1 MKFKFKVQQYQTDA
15 ADAVTSVFEG
25 QPNQGASVYLRDL
38 GRKPKR
44 AQGEIDFGDESTEGY
59 ANAPVALSGADI
71 LANVRAVQRRN
82 QIPESE
88 ELFRGMGACQLDVE
102 METGTGKTYV
112 YTKTMLELNR
122 LYGWCKFIVV
132 VPSVAIREGVAKSLE
147 NTQEHFFSQYHKKIR
162 FFIYDSDNLTEL
174 DAYSQSSDVN
184 CMVINM
190 QAFNASMKEG
200 AKNKAARIIFDER
213 DEFSSRR
220 PIDVIA
226 ANRPIVI
233 CDEPQKMG
241 KKGGA
246 TQKGIAR
253 FNPLFVLNYSAT
265 HKEKH
270 DLVYALD
277 ALDAYNQKL
286 VKRIEVKGFALKNMR
301 GTDGYLYLRDIV
313 VSKTRAPEAVIEFK
327 CMGAGGKVRK
337 RTERFGE
344 GDSIYDASGSTKLE
358 AYRGY
363 TIASGNDGVVP
374 PQDGRAG
381 YVRFL
386 DGSIGDDGRVYIG
399 EVYGDS
405 AADDM
410 QRIQIRETILSHLQK
425 EEALFRR
432 GIKCLSLFFIDQV
445 SKYRDLSGNGET
457 VGYGKI
463 FEEEYEAIVSD
474 RLKHPTQDDIL
485 DPSYVQYLGRFEAHS
500 VHSGYFSVDKKG
512 NAVEPKAEKK
522 AEREDGI
529 GINDDDAKRA
539 YDLIL
544 RDKERLLS
552 FDEPVRF
559 IFSHSALREGWDNPN
574 IFQICT
580 LKESGSETS
589 KRQEVGRGMRLAV
602 DQDGNRQDAALL
614 GPDEVHRVNLLT
626 VIASESYETF
636 VRDLQTDISKSLRE
650 RPKKVEMNLF
660 SGRDVVLDGETV
672 SFTEEESKRIYKA
685 LYKCDLIDDDDKPTA
700 EFRKSV
706 EDGTFVEH
714 FVAKLPEGIAD
725 TAHAKAIEALVRSVY
740 DAHALDGMIGRAQEK
755 ITENTLTDNFAKREF
770 KELWA
775 RINHKH
781 AYTVS
786 FSDDELRR
794 KSIERIN
801 GDLRVSR
808 LQYTLT
814 VGGQKSQATRDEVQ
828 DGSSFGRTQTETRDV
843 DAGTAS
849 VGVTYD
855 LVGEVAQA
863 AAITRRSAAAILAGI
878 DANVFGLYRVNP
890 EEFIKKAA
898 ALIVSEKATMIV
910 EHISYHEID
919 DVYDE
924 AIFTERMPDNAS
936 KAYEAKK
943 NIQRFVFPD
952 SDGERRFAEDMDAA
966 AEVAVYA
973 KLPRTFQIPT
983 PVGNYAPDWAIA
995 FKEGSVRHVFF
1006 VAETKGT
1013 MDTLELSGVE
1023 NAKIACAKKL
1033 FNEMSTSDVRY
1044 HNVATYE
1051 DLLEVMG
1058 RMS

>member
-1 MKFKFKVQQYQTDA
+1 M
-15 ADAVTSVFEG
+15 
-25 QPNQGASVYLRDL
+25 
-38 GRKPKR
+38 
-44 AQGEIDFGDESTEGY
+44 
-59 ANAPVALSGADI
+59 
-71 LANVRAVQRRN
+71 
-82 QIPESE
+82 
-88 ELFRGMGACQLDVE
+88 
-102 METGTGKTYV
+102 
-112 YTKTMLELNR
+112 
-122 LYGWCKFIVV
+122 
-132 VPSVAIREGVAKSLE
+132 
-147 NTQEHFFSQYHKKIR
+147 
-162 FFIYDSDNLTEL
+162 
-174 DAYSQSSDVN
+174 
-184 CMVINM
+184 
-190 QAFNASMKEG
+190 
-200 AKNKAARIIFDER
+200 
-213 DEFSSRR
+213 
-220 PIDVIA
+220 
-226 ANRPIVI
+226 
-233 CDEPQKMG
+233 
-241 KKGGA
+241 
-246 TQKGIAR
+246 
-253 FNPLFVLNYSAT
+253 
-265 HKEKH
+265 
-270 DLVYALD
+270 
-277 ALDAYNQKL
+277 
-286 VKRIEVKGFALKNMR
+286 
-301 GTDGYLYLRDIV
+301 
-313 VSKTRAPEAVIEFK
+313 
-327 CMGAGGKVRK
+327 
-337 RTERFGE
+337 
-344 GDSIYDASGSTKLE
+344 
-358 AYRGY
+358 
-363 TIASGNDGVVP
+363 VP
-374 PQDGRAG
+374 PQDGRPG

-386 DGSIGDDGRVYIG
+386 DSSIGDNGRIYMG
-399 EVYGDS
+399 EVYCDS
-405 AADDM
+405 AADDI
-410 QRIQIRETILSHLQK
+410 QRIQIRETIKSHLQK
-425 EEALFRR
+425 EETLFRR
-432 GIKCLSLFFIDQV
+432 GIKCLSLFFIDEV
-445 SKYRDLSGNGET
+445 AKYRDLSGNGET

-463 FEEEYEAIVSD
+463 FEEEYAAAIAERVA
-474 RLKHPTQDDIL
+474 HPTTDDAY
-485 DPSYVQYLGRFEAHS
+485 DPSYLNYLRRDDAHA

-512 NAVEPKAEKK
+512 NAVESKAEKK
-522 AEREDGI
+522 SEREDGI
-529 GINDDDAKRA
+529 GINDDARRG

-672 SFTEEESKRIYKA
+672 SFTEEESKRIYKT
-685 LYKCDLIDDDDKPTA
+685 LYKGDLIDDDDKPTA
-700 EFRKSV
+700 EFRKAV
-706 EDGTFVEH
+706 EDGTFVEY
-714 FVAKLPEGIAD
+714 FVVKLPEGIAD
-725 TAHAKAIEALVRSVY
+725 TAHAKAVEALVRSVY

-755 ITENTLTDNFAKREF
+755 ISENTLTDNFAKREF

-775 RINHKH
+775 RINRKH

-828 DGSSFGRTQTETRDV
+828 GGSSFGRTQTETRDV
-843 DAGTAS
+843 DAGTSS

-898 ALIVSEKATMIV
+898 ALIVSEKATMVV

-919 DVYDE
+919 DAYDE

-1006 VAETKGT
+1006 IAETKGT
-1013 MDTLELSGVE
+1013 MDTMELSGVE

-1033 FNEMSTSDVRY
+1033 FNEMSTGDVRY

>member
-1 MKFKFKVQQYQTDA
+1 MI
-15 ADAVTSVFEG
+15 
-25 QPNQGASVYLRDL
+25 QG
-38 GRKPKR
+38 
-44 AQGEIDFGDESTEGY
+44 
-59 ANAPVALSGADI
+59 N
-71 LANVRAVQRRN
+71 
-82 QIPESE
+82 
-88 ELFRGMGACQLDVE
+88 
-102 METGTGKTYV
+102 
-112 YTKTMLELNR
+112 
-122 LYGWCKFIVV
+122 W
-132 VPSVAIREGVAKSLE
+132 
-147 NTQEHFFSQYHKKIR
+147 FS
-162 FFIYDSDNLTEL
+162 
-174 DAYSQSSDVN
+174 
-184 CMVINM
+184 
-190 QAFNASMKEG
+190 
-200 AKNKAARIIFDER
+200 
-213 DEFSSRR
+213 
-220 PIDVIA
+220 
-226 ANRPIVI
+226 
-233 CDEPQKMG
+233 
-241 KKGGA
+241 
-246 TQKGIAR
+246 
-253 FNPLFVLNYSAT
+253 
-265 HKEKH
+265 
-270 DLVYALD
+270 
-277 ALDAYNQKL
+277 
-286 VKRIEVKGFALKNMR
+286 
-301 GTDGYLYLRDIV
+301 
-313 VSKTRAPEAVIEFK
+313 
-327 CMGAGGKVRK
+327 VRK
-337 RTERFGE
+337 
-344 GDSIYDASGSTKLE
+344 AS
-358 AYRGY
+358 
-363 TIASGNDGVVP
+363 
-374 PQDGRAG
+374 
-381 YVRFL
+381 
-386 DGSIGDDGRVYIG
+386 
-399 EVYGDS
+399 
-405 AADDM
+405 
-410 QRIQIRETILSHLQK
+410 
-425 EEALFRR
+425 
-432 GIKCLSLFFIDQV
+432 KC
-445 SKYRDLSGNGET
+445 R
-457 VGYGKI
+457 
-463 FEEEYEAIVSD
+463 
-474 RLKHPTQDDIL
+474 
-485 DPSYVQYLGRFEAHS
+485 GRF
-500 VHSGYFSVDKKG
+500 
-512 NAVEPKAEKK
+512 P
-522 AEREDGI
+522 
-529 GINDDDAKRA
+529 
-539 YDLIL
+539 
-544 RDKERLLS
+544 RL
-552 FDEPVRF
+552 F
-559 IFSHSALREGWDNPN
+559 FSHSALREGWDNPN

-650 RPKKVEMNLF
+650 RPRKVEMNLF

-672 SFTEEESKRIYKA
+672 SFTEEESRRIYKA

-700 EFRKSV
+700 EFRKAV
-706 EDGTFVEH
+706 EGGTFVEY
-714 FVAKLPEGIAD
+714 FVVKLPEGIAD
-725 TAHAKAIEALVRSVY
+725 AAHAKAVEALVRSVY
-740 DAHALDGMIGRAQEK
+740 DAHALDSMIGRAQEK
-755 ITENTLTDNFAKREF
+755 ISENTLTDNFAKREF

-775 RINHKH
+775 RINRKH

-801 GDLRVSR
+801 SDLRVSR

-828 DGSSFGRTQTETRDV
+828 GGSSFGSVQTETRDV

-878 DANVFGLYRVNP
+878 DANVFGLYRMNP

-898 ALIVSEKATMIV
+898 ALIVSEKATMVV

-919 DVYDE
+919 DAYDE

-1006 VAETKGT
+1006 TAETKGT
-1013 MDTLELSGVE
+1013 MDTMELSGVE

-1033 FNEMSTSDVRY
+1033 FNEMSTGDVRY

>member
-1 MKFKFKVQQYQTDA
+1 M
-15 ADAVTSVFEG
+15 
-25 QPNQGASVYLRDL
+25 
-38 GRKPKR
+38 
-44 AQGEIDFGDESTEGY
+44 
-59 ANAPVALSGADI
+59 
-71 LANVRAVQRRN
+71 
-82 QIPESE
+82 
-88 ELFRGMGACQLDVE
+88 
-102 METGTGKTYV
+102 
-112 YTKTMLELNR
+112 
-122 LYGWCKFIVV
+122 
-132 VPSVAIREGVAKSLE
+132 
-147 NTQEHFFSQYHKKIR
+147 
-162 FFIYDSDNLTEL
+162 
-174 DAYSQSSDVN
+174 
-184 CMVINM
+184 
-190 QAFNASMKEG
+190 
-200 AKNKAARIIFDER
+200 
-213 DEFSSRR
+213 
-220 PIDVIA
+220 
-226 ANRPIVI
+226 
-233 CDEPQKMG
+233 
-241 KKGGA
+241 
-246 TQKGIAR
+246 
-253 FNPLFVLNYSAT
+253 
-265 HKEKH
+265 
-270 DLVYALD
+270 
-277 ALDAYNQKL
+277 
-286 VKRIEVKGFALKNMR
+286 
-301 GTDGYLYLRDIV
+301 
-313 VSKTRAPEAVIEFK
+313 
-327 CMGAGGKVRK
+327 
-337 RTERFGE
+337 
-344 GDSIYDASGSTKLE
+344 
-358 AYRGY
+358 
-363 TIASGNDGVVP
+363 
-374 PQDGRAG
+374 
-381 YVRFL
+381 
-386 DGSIGDDGRVYIG
+386 
-399 EVYGDS
+399 
-405 AADDM
+405 
-410 QRIQIRETILSHLQK
+410 
-425 EEALFRR
+425 
-432 GIKCLSLFFIDQV
+432 
-445 SKYRDLSGNGET
+445 
-457 VGYGKI
+457 
-463 FEEEYEAIVSD
+463 
-474 RLKHPTQDDIL
+474 
-485 DPSYVQYLGRFEAHS
+485 
-500 VHSGYFSVDKKG
+500 HSGYFSVDKNHKF
-512 NAVEPKAEKK
+512 VECKNETKK
-522 AEREDGI
+522 EREDGI
-529 GINDDDAKRA
+529 GISGDDAERG

-544 RDKERLLS
+544 RDKEKLLS

-636 VRDLQTDISKSLRE
+636 VKDLQTDISKSLRE

-660 SGRDVVLDGETV
+660 SGRDVVLDGKTV

-700 EFRKSV
+700 EFRKAA

-714 FVAKLPEGIAD
+714 FVVKLPEQIAD
-725 TAHAKAIEALVRSVY
+725 TAHAKAVEALVRSVY

-755 ITENTLTDNFAKREF
+755 ISENTLTSNFAKREF

-775 RINHKH
+775 RINRKH

-801 GDLRVSR
+801 SDLRVSR

-828 DGSSFGRTQTETRDV
+828 GGSSFGNVQTETRDV

-878 DANVFGLYRVNP
+878 DPNVFGLYRVNP

-898 ALIVSEKATMIV
+898 ALIVSEKATMVV

-919 DVYDE
+919 DVYNE

-1006 VAETKGT
+1006 IAETKGT
-1013 MDTLELSGVE
+1013 MDTMELSGVE

>member
-1 MKFKFKVQQYQTDA
+1 M
-15 ADAVTSVFEG
+15 
-25 QPNQGASVYLRDL
+25 
-38 GRKPKR
+38 
-44 AQGEIDFGDESTEGY
+44 
-59 ANAPVALSGADI
+59 
-71 LANVRAVQRRN
+71 
-82 QIPESE
+82 
-88 ELFRGMGACQLDVE
+88 
-102 METGTGKTYV
+102 
-112 YTKTMLELNR
+112 
-122 LYGWCKFIVV
+122 
-132 VPSVAIREGVAKSLE
+132 
-147 NTQEHFFSQYHKKIR
+147 
-162 FFIYDSDNLTEL
+162 
-174 DAYSQSSDVN
+174 
-184 CMVINM
+184 
-190 QAFNASMKEG
+190 
-200 AKNKAARIIFDER
+200 
-213 DEFSSRR
+213 
-220 PIDVIA
+220 
-226 ANRPIVI
+226 
-233 CDEPQKMG
+233 
-241 KKGGA
+241 
-246 TQKGIAR
+246 
-253 FNPLFVLNYSAT
+253 
-265 HKEKH
+265 
-270 DLVYALD
+270 
-277 ALDAYNQKL
+277 
-286 VKRIEVKGFALKNMR
+286 
-301 GTDGYLYLRDIV
+301 
-313 VSKTRAPEAVIEFK
+313 
-327 CMGAGGKVRK
+327 
-337 RTERFGE
+337 
-344 GDSIYDASGSTKLE
+344 
-358 AYRGY
+358 
-363 TIASGNDGVVP
+363 
-374 PQDGRAG
+374 
-381 YVRFL
+381 RFL
-386 DGSIGDDGRVYIG
+386 DGSIGDNGRIYID
-399 EVYGDS
+399 EVYCDS
-405 AADDM
+405 AADDI
-410 QRIQIRETILSHLQK
+410 QRIQIRETIKSHLQK
-425 EEALFRR
+425 EETLFRR
-432 GIKCLSLFFIDQV
+432 GIKCLSLFFIDEV
-445 SKYRDLSGNGET
+445 AKYRDLSGNGEP

-463 FEEEYEAIVSD
+463 FEEEYAAAIAERVA
-474 RLKHPTQDDIL
+474 HPTTDDEY
-485 DPSYVQYLGRFEAHS
+485 DPSYLNYLRRDDAHA

-512 NAVEPKAEKK
+512 NAVESKVEKK

-529 GINDDDAKRA
+529 GINDDDARRG

-672 SFTEEESKRIYKA
+672 SFTEEESKRIYKT

-700 EFRKSV
+700 EFRKAV
-706 EDGTFVEH
+706 EDGTFVEY
-714 FVAKLPEGIAD
+714 FVVKLPEEIAD
-725 TAHAKAIEALVRSVY
+725 AAHAKAVEALVRSVY

-755 ITENTLTDNFAKREF
+755 ISENTLTDNFAKREF

-775 RINHKH
+775 RINRKH

-801 GDLRVSR
+801 SDLRVSR

-898 ALIVSEKATMIV
+898 ALIVSEKATMVV

-1006 VAETKGT
+1006 IAETKGT
-1013 MDTLELSGVE
+1013 MDTMELSGVE

>member
-1 MKFKFKVQQYQTDA
+1 
-15 ADAVTSVFEG
+15 
-25 QPNQGASVYLRDL
+25 
-38 GRKPKR
+38 
-44 AQGEIDFGDESTEGY
+44 
-59 ANAPVALSGADI
+59 
-71 LANVRAVQRRN
+71 
-82 QIPESE
+82 
-88 ELFRGMGACQLDVE
+88 
-102 METGTGKTYV
+102 
-112 YTKTMLELNR
+112 
-122 LYGWCKFIVV
+122 
-132 VPSVAIREGVAKSLE
+132 
-147 NTQEHFFSQYHKKIR
+147 
-162 FFIYDSDNLTEL
+162 
-174 DAYSQSSDVN
+174 
-184 CMVINM
+184 
-190 QAFNASMKEG
+190 
-200 AKNKAARIIFDER
+200 
-213 DEFSSRR
+213 
-220 PIDVIA
+220 
-226 ANRPIVI
+226 
-233 CDEPQKMG
+233 
-241 KKGGA
+241 
-246 TQKGIAR
+246 
-253 FNPLFVLNYSAT
+253 
-265 HKEKH
+265 
-270 DLVYALD
+270 
-277 ALDAYNQKL
+277 
-286 VKRIEVKGFALKNMR
+286 
-301 GTDGYLYLRDIV
+301 
-313 VSKTRAPEAVIEFK
+313 
-327 CMGAGGKVRK
+327 
-337 RTERFGE
+337 
-344 GDSIYDASGSTKLE
+344 
-358 AYRGY
+358 
-363 TIASGNDGVVP
+363 
-374 PQDGRAG
+374 
-381 YVRFL
+381 
-386 DGSIGDDGRVYIG
+386 
-399 EVYGDS
+399 
-405 AADDM
+405 M

-445 SKYRDLSGNGET
+445 AKYRDLSGNGET

-485 DPSYVQYLGRFEAHS
+485 DPSYAQYLGRFEARS

-512 NAVEPKAEKK
+512 NAVESKAEKK

-614 GPDEVHRVNLLT
+614 GP
-626 VIASESYETF
+626 YETF

-650 RPKKVEMNLF
+650 RPRKVEMNLF

-700 EFRKSV
+700 EFRKAV
-706 EDGTFVEH
+706 EGGTFVEY
-714 FVAKLPEGIAD
+714 FVVKLPEEIAD
-725 TAHAKAIEALVRSVY
+725 TAHAKAVEALVRSVY

-755 ITENTLTDNFAKREF
+755 ISENTLTDNFAKREF

-775 RINHKH
+775 RINRKH

-801 GDLRVSR
+801 SDLRVSR

-814 VGGQKSQATRDEVQ
+814 VGGQKSRATRDEVQ
-828 DGSSFGRTQTETRDV
+828 GGSSFGRTQTKTRDV
-843 DAGTAS
+843 DAGTSS

-898 ALIVSEKATMIV
+898 ALIVSEKATMVV

-973 KLPRTFQIPT
+973 KLPRAFQIPT

-1013 MDTLELSGVE
+1013 MDSLELRPIE
-1023 NAKIACAKKL
+1023 KAKIDCARKL
-1033 FNEMSTSDVRY
+1033 FATLSDGMV
-1044 HNVATYE
+1044 TY
-1051 DLLEVMG
+1051 DHVDSYQQLMNKVMQ
-1058 RMS
+1058 

>member
-1 MKFKFKVQQYQTDA
+1 M
-15 ADAVTSVFEG
+15 
-25 QPNQGASVYLRDL
+25 
-38 GRKPKR
+38 
-44 AQGEIDFGDESTEGY
+44 
-59 ANAPVALSGADI
+59 
-71 LANVRAVQRRN
+71 
-82 QIPESE
+82 
-88 ELFRGMGACQLDVE
+88 
-102 METGTGKTYV
+102 
-112 YTKTMLELNR
+112 
-122 LYGWCKFIVV
+122 
-132 VPSVAIREGVAKSLE
+132 
-147 NTQEHFFSQYHKKIR
+147 
-162 FFIYDSDNLTEL
+162 
-174 DAYSQSSDVN
+174 
-184 CMVINM
+184 
-190 QAFNASMKEG
+190 
-200 AKNKAARIIFDER
+200 
-213 DEFSSRR
+213 
-220 PIDVIA
+220 
-226 ANRPIVI
+226 
-233 CDEPQKMG
+233 
-241 KKGGA
+241 
-246 TQKGIAR
+246 
-253 FNPLFVLNYSAT
+253 
-265 HKEKH
+265 
-270 DLVYALD
+270 
-277 ALDAYNQKL
+277 
-286 VKRIEVKGFALKNMR
+286 
-301 GTDGYLYLRDIV
+301 
-313 VSKTRAPEAVIEFK
+313 
-327 CMGAGGKVRK
+327 
-337 RTERFGE
+337 
-344 GDSIYDASGSTKLE
+344 
-358 AYRGY
+358 
-363 TIASGNDGVVP
+363 
-374 PQDGRAG
+374 
-381 YVRFL
+381 
-386 DGSIGDDGRVYIG
+386 
-399 EVYGDS
+399 
-405 AADDM
+405 
-410 QRIQIRETILSHLQK
+410 
-425 EEALFRR
+425 
-432 GIKCLSLFFIDQV
+432 
-445 SKYRDLSGNGET
+445 
-457 VGYGKI
+457 
-463 FEEEYEAIVSD
+463 
-474 RLKHPTQDDIL
+474 
-485 DPSYVQYLGRFEAHS
+485 
-500 VHSGYFSVDKKG
+500 DKKG
-512 NAVEPKAEKK
+512 NAVESKAEKK
-522 AEREDGI
+522 SEREDGI

-672 SFTEEESKRIYKA
+672 SFTEEESKRIYKT

-700 EFRKSV
+700 EFRKAV
-706 EDGTFVEH
+706 EGGTFVEY
-714 FVAKLPEGIAD
+714 FVVKLPEGIAD
-725 TAHAKAIEALVRSVY
+725 TAHAKAVEALVRSVY

-775 RINHKH
+775 RINRKH

-786 FSDDELRR
+786 FSDDELRS

-828 DGSSFGRTQTETRDV
+828 GGSSFGRTQTETRDV
-843 DAGTAS
+843 DAGTSS

-898 ALIVSEKATMIV
+898 ALIVSEKATMVV

-919 DVYDE
+919 DAYDE

-1013 MDTLELSGVE
+1013 MDTLELSDVE